1 MMKSL
6 FIDLLKTVYALYVKT
21 ISRMYTKAEKKKQ
34 VVYLLSFPNNDHGL
48 IESLNKQ
55 EHLSICYTKQV
66 SHEAL
71 AYAEKGIDTW
81 CINTVQG
88 LFMTI
93 KLITESK
100 IVIADN
106 YFPLLGDIVV
116 DSRREIIQ
124 LWHATGAIKRF
135 GLEEKSAA
143 NRTKTDHDRFNRVYQ
158 SFTRFLVGSKAM
170 GDVFKKSYGATE
182 EEILYLGFP
191 RTDYLLKASKE
202 EQQTQKIVYLPTY
215 RKNNMPNLVADVLFL
230 REKLPATTELIIK
243 IHPATTL
250 LEAEKLTA
258 VKGVRLVQQNQG
270 ADDLLL
276 AADCLITDYSSV
288 AFDYALISKQGKLVF
303 YWFDEEEYEK
313 ETGIQQIF
321 KETLPYKVVSTIEE
335 VALSIEESQD
345 DLSAFN
351 EVWNTYNDG
360 ESTKRLL
367 QWIKEKMD
375 GN

>member
-1 MMKSL
+1 
-6 FIDLLKTVYALYVKT
+6 
-21 ISRMYTKAEKKKQ
+21 
-34 VVYLLSFPNNDHGL
+34 
-48 IESLNKQ
+48 
-55 EHLSICYTKQV
+55 
-66 SHEAL
+66 
-71 AYAEKGIDTW
+71 
-81 CINTVQG
+81 
-88 LFMTI
+88 
-93 KLITESK
+93 
-100 IVIADN
+100 
-106 YFPLLGDIVV
+106 
-116 DSRREIIQ
+116 
-124 LWHATGAIKRF
+124 
-135 GLEEKSAA
+135 
-143 NRTKTDHDRFNRVYQ
+143 
-158 SFTRFLVGSKAM
+158 M

-202 EQQTQKIVYLPTY
+202 EQQTQKILYLPTY
-215 RKNNMPNLVADVLFL
+215 RKDNMPNLVADVLFL
-230 REKLPATTELIIK
+230 REKLPVTTELIIK
-243 IHPATTL
+243 IHPTTTL
-250 LEAEKLTA
+250 LDAGKLTA

-276 AADCLITDYSSV
+276 VADCLITDYSSV
-288 AFDYALISKQGKLVF
+288 AFDYALINKQGKLVF

>member
-1 MMKSL
+1 
-6 FIDLLKTVYALYVKT
+6 
-21 ISRMYTKAEKKKQ
+21 
-34 VVYLLSFPNNDHGL
+34 
-48 IESLNKQ
+48 
-55 EHLSICYTKQV
+55 
-66 SHEAL
+66 
-71 AYAEKGIDTW
+71 
-81 CINTVQG
+81 
-88 LFMTI
+88 
-93 KLITESK
+93 
-100 IVIADN
+100 
-106 YFPLLGDIVV
+106 
-116 DSRREIIQ
+116 
-124 LWHATGAIKRF
+124 
-135 GLEEKSAA
+135 
-143 NRTKTDHDRFNRVYQ
+143 
-158 SFTRFLVGSKAM
+158 
-170 GDVFKKSYGATE
+170 
-182 EEILYLGFP
+182 
-191 RTDYLLKASKE
+191 
-202 EQQTQKIVYLPTY
+202 
-215 RKNNMPNLVADVLFL
+215 MPNLVADVLFL

-243 IHPATTL
+243 IHPTTTL

-276 AADCLITDYSSV
+276 TADCLITDYSSV
-288 AFDYALISKQGKLVF
+288 AFDYALINKQGKLVF

-335 VALSIEESQD
+335 VVLSIEESQD